1 MTAMTADETA
11 RARAGMWVIPLLGL
25 AIFINYVDRGNL
37 ATAGPLIKDE
47 LRLDAKQFGMLI
59 SAFSWTYV
67 AAMPLA
73 GWLSERIGGYWTMA
87 VGLAIWGLATLM
99 TGYAGGFAAI
109 LMFRLALGVGET
121 AAFPCSSK
129 LIAEH
134 VPQHRLGLANGVMSL
149 GLTLGP
155 AFGVFFGG
163 HLMGRFGWRQVFILY
178 GAISLLWLVPWIAT
192 TWKASSTYRA
202 ARKTAEPDLPFK
214 AILKRKDFW
223 GLSLGHFAGNYGFY
237 FVISWLPLYLVKAR
251 GFSMGEMANIG
262 GFIYLAYAAA
272 AAGGALVTDWW
283 IGSGAAHGKARKT
296 IATLSQTVGAMGLM
310 MTALGGPK
318 LSLVGLFVTAIGLG
332 LVSPHIFASAQRLA
346 GKRGIGRWMGLQ
358 NCIGNLSGIVGP
370 LVTGAIIDS
379 TGAYTWAFIL
389 TAAIVLIGLIGWLLM
404 IPKVEPI
411 AWDGEAEYLSL

>member
-1 MTAMTADETA
+1 
-11 RARAGMWVIPLLGL
+11 VL
-25 AIFINYVDRGNL
+25 
-37 ATAGPLIKDE
+37 
-47 LRLDAKQFGMLI
+47 
-59 SAFSWTYV
+59 
-67 AAMPLA
+67 AMPLA
-73 GWLSERIGGYWTMA
+73 GWLSEKIGGYWTMA
-87 VGLAIWGLATLM
+87 LGLAIWGLATLL

-121 AAFPCSSK
+121 SAFPCSSK

-134 VPQHRLGLANGVMSL
+134 VPQHRLGIANGVMSL

-163 HLMGRFGWRQVFILY
+163 HLMAQYGWRQVFILF
-178 GAISLLWLVPWIAT
+178 GAISLLWLIPWIAA
-192 TWKASSTYRA
+192 TWKASSEYRA
-202 ARKTAEPDLPFK
+202 ERPTAEPDLPFM
-214 AILKRKDFW
+214 AILRRKDFW

-272 AAGGALVTDWW
+272 AAGGALLTDWW

-296 IATLSQTVGAMGLM
+296 IATVSQTVGATGLM

-318 LSLVGLFVTAIGLG
+318 LSLVGLFVTAVGLG
-332 LVSPHIFASAQRLA
+332 LVSPHIFATAQRLA
-346 GKRGIGRWMGLQ
+346 GRRGIGRWMGMQ
-358 NCIGNLSGIVGP
+358 NALGNLSGIVGP

-389 TAAIVLIGLIGWLLM
+389 TAVIVIVGLIGWLTM

-411 AWDGEAEYLSL
+411 DWTDSDEEYLSL